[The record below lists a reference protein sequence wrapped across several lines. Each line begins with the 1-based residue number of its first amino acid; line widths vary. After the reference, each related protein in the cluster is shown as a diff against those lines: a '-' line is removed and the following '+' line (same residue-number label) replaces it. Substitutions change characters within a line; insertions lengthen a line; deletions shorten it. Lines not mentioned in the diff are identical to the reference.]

1 MQVTLEDLYC
11 GRAVRLGWAGQQ
23 QSGETIT
30 VHVERGMLDRQ
41 RLKVA
46 DGGTG
51 RPGVTVRLA
60 QRPHDRFERHRDDL
74 LIRQRV
80 PLLHCLTGTI
90 SFELD
95 HLDGRRLQIA
105 GPKETV
111 VQSGTVLAV
120 PNEGMPTRDDPW
132 VRGRLIIEIVAV

>member
-1 MQVTLEDLYC
+1 
-11 GRAVRLGWAGQQ
+11 
-23 QSGETIT
+23 
-30 VHVERGMLDRQ
+30 MLDRQ

-132 VRGRLIIEIVAV
+132 VRGRLMIEIVAV